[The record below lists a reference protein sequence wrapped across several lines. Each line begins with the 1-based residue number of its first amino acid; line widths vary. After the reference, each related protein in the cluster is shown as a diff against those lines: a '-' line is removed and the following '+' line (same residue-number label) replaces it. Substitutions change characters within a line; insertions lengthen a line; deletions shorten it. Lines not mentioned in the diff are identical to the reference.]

1 MELEVLQA
9 WPGWKA
15 VRLIGEGS
23 FGKVY
28 EIVRNYFGIEEHSAL
43 KVISIPPSSAELKS
57 LKNDGMDESSATEYY
72 RGLVDEFVQEISLMS
87 KLKGSAHIV
96 GYEDYA
102 VVKHP
107 NSFGWDILIRMELL
121 TDLPSYLLS
130 REVTQPLVARM
141 AAELCAA
148 LEECRREGVIHRDIK
163 PDNIF
168 VTKDGSFKLG
178 DFGVAR
184 TIEKTAS
191 GLSKKGTYTYMAPEV
206 YRGEAYG
213 ASVDLYSLGI
223 VVYKLLNHNREP
235 FLPPYPQPI
244 HYSDKNQAL
253 VRRINGEMLTQPDR
267 ADAAMFAVI
276 RKACAADPAE
286 RYASATE
293 MKRALLALPREAKP
307 SPEQAAPEPT
317 QQEGTVSIFGAA
329 EPTAPKAAQ
338 ASAPEHVLT
347 GQPTARVSEPEAL
360 SAEPTAMQT
369 STVAVQAPPAEPEQ
383 TGKTKR
389 CAQCGTMNF
398 PSATFCL
405 HCGGRFAAK
414 APEKRRKDKQDVLR
428 WTSFLTAL
436 AAGALFLIAIFIMLD
451 VGTEMR
457 SFESASSAFA
467 ARMQSYLIETSFG
480 ILLALCA
487 AFSKPSSKAMP
498 LSKLFES
505 ASDLVTFVFGVAAY
519 GATDASTLRGLV
531 FCLLGCA
538 GSILWMTLRGKR
550 WIGGAMIAA
559 EMVFFADYVYKNAA
573 LGFRNAGMVFF
584 SDYVYK
590 NAVLGLRNAG
600 AVRMIGMLF
609 LAVSFLTKSL
619 VKRENAPKPKQV
631 DKKLFW
637 ILAIVINAIDLLD
650 FFANL

>member
-293 MKRALLALPREAKP
+293 MKRALLALQREAK
-307 SPEQAAPEPT
+307 SLPEQTAPEPT
-317 QQEGTVSIFGAA
+317 LQEGTVSIFSAA
-329 EPTAPKAAQ
+329 EPTAQKAAQ
-338 ASAPEHVLT
+338 APASERALT
-347 GQPTARVSEPEAL
+347 GQPAARVSEPEAL
-360 SAEPTAMQT
+360 SAEPTAMRT

-451 VGTEMR
+451 VGTGTR
-457 SFESASSAFA
+457 SLVEASSNFS

-559 EMVFFADYVYKNAA
+559 EMVFFADYVYKNA
-573 LGFRNAGMVFF
+573 
-584 SDYVYK
+584 
-590 NAVLGLRNAG
+590 VLGLRNAG

-619 VKRENAPKPKQV
+619 VKREDAPKPKQV

-637 ILAIVINAIDLLD
+637 ILAILINAVDLLV
-650 FFANL
+650 FFANNL

>member
-276 RKACAADPAE
+276 RKACAVDPAE

-293 MKRALLALPREAKP
+293 MKRALLALQREAKP
-307 SPEQAAPEPT
+307 SPEQTAPEPT
-317 QQEGTVSIFGAA
+317 LQEGTVSIFSAA
-329 EPTAPKAAQ
+329 EPTAQKAAQ
-338 ASAPEHVLT
+338 APASERALT

-360 SAEPTAMQT
+360 SAEPTAMRT

-414 APEKRRKDKQDVLR
+414 LPEKRRKDKQDVLR

-436 AAGALFLIAIFIMLD
+436 AAGALFLIAIFIMLN
-451 VGTEMR
+451 VGTETR
-457 SFESASSAFA
+457 SLVEASSNFS

-559 EMVFFADYVYKNAA
+559 ELTFFASYLYQ
-573 LGFRNAGMVFF
+573 NAGPIFR
-584 SDYVYK
+584 
-590 NAVLGLRNAG
+590 GAG
-600 AVRMIGMLF
+600 SARMFGMLF

-619 VKRENAPKPKQV
+619 VKREDAPKPKQV

-637 ILAIVINAIDLLD
+637 ILAILINAVDLLV
-650 FFANL
+650 FFANNL

>member
-141 AAELCAA
+141 AAELCSA

-293 MKRALLALPREAKP
+293 MKRALLALQREAKP
-307 SPEQAAPEPT
+307 SPEQAVPEPT
-317 QQEGTVSIFGAA
+317 LQEGTASIFGAA
-329 EPTAPKAAQ
+329 EPTAPKTAQ

-347 GQPTARVSEPEAL
+347 GQPAARVSEPEAL
-360 SAEPTAMQT
+360 SAEPTAMRT

-398 PSATFCL
+398 PSAAFCL

-451 VGTEMR
+451 VGTGTR
-457 SFESASSAFA
+457 SLVEASSNFSADF
-467 ARMQSYLIETSFG
+467 RTYLIELIFDG
-480 ILLALCA
+480 LLALCA

-498 LSKLFES
+498 LSKLSES
-505 ASDLVTFVFGVAAY
+505 AITLLMFAYVIAAHGTTDGLTNLGLTF
-519 GATDASTLRGLV
+519 S
-531 FCLLGCA
+531 LLGCI

-550 WIGGAMIAA
+550 WIGGAMIAV
-559 EMVFFADYVYKNAA
+559 ELTFFASYLYQ
-573 LGFRNAGMVFF
+573 NAGP
-584 SDYVYK
+584 
-590 NAVLGLRNAG
+590 VLRGAG
-600 AVRMIGMLF
+600 AARMFGMLF

-619 VKRENAPKPKQV
+619 VKREDAPKPKQV

-650 FFANL
+650 FFASL

>member
-276 RKACAADPAE
+276 RKACAVDPAE

-293 MKRALLALPREAKP
+293 MKRALLALPREAK
-307 SPEQAAPEPT
+307 SLPEQTAPEPT
-317 QQEGTVSIFGAA
+317 LQEGTVSIFGAA

-436 AAGALFLIAIFIMLD
+436 AAGALFLIAIFIMLN
-451 VGTEMR
+451 VGTETR
-457 SFESASSAFA
+457 SLVEASSNFSADF
-467 ARMQSYLIETSFG
+467 RTYLIELIFDG
-480 ILLALCA
+480 LLALCA

-498 LSKLFES
+498 LSKLSES
-505 ASDLVTFVFGVAAY
+505 AITLLMFAYVIAAHGTTDGLTNLGLTF
-519 GATDASTLRGLV
+519 S
-531 FCLLGCA
+531 LLGCV

-550 WIGGAMIAA
+550 WIGGAMIAV
-559 EMVFFADYVYKNAA
+559 ELTFFASYLYQ
-573 LGFRNAGMVFF
+573 NAGPIFR
-584 SDYVYK
+584 
-590 NAVLGLRNAG
+590 GAG
-600 AVRMIGMLF
+600 SARMFGMLF

-619 VKRENAPKPKQV
+619 VKREDAPKPKQV

>member
-253 VRRINGEMLTQPDR
+253 VRRINGEILPQPDR

-276 RKACAADPAE
+276 RKACAANPAE

-293 MKRALLALPREAKP
+293 MKRALLALPREAK
-307 SPEQAAPEPT
+307 SLPEQAVPEPT
-317 QQEGTVSIFGAA
+317 LQEGTVSIFG
-329 EPTAPKAAQ
+329 
-338 ASAPEHVLT
+338 
-347 GQPTARVSEPEAL
+347 
-360 SAEPTAMQT
+360 SAESTAMRT

-383 TGKTKR
+383 TGKAKR

-398 PSATFCL
+398 PSATFCQ

-414 APEKRRKDKQDVLR
+414 LPEKRRKDKQDVLR

-436 AAGALFLIAIFIMLD
+436 AAGALFLIAIFIMLN
-451 VGTEMR
+451 VGTETRM
-457 SFESASSAFA
+457 SESASSASA

-559 EMVFFADYVYKNAA
+559 EMIFFSDYVYKNAA
-573 LGFRNAGMVFF
+573 LGFH
-584 SDYVYK
+584 
-590 NAVLGLRNAG
+590 NAG

-619 VKRENAPKPKQV
+619 VKREDAPKPKQV

-637 ILAIVINAIDLLD
+637 ILAIVINAIDLLA
-650 FFANL
+650 FFVNNL

>member
-293 MKRALLALPREAKP
+293 MKTKS

-317 QQEGTVSIFGAA
+317 LQEGTVSIFGAA

-338 ASAPEHVLT
+338 ASAPERALT
-347 GQPTARVSEPEAL
+347 GQPTARVSEPEAH
-360 SAEPTAMQT
+360 SAETPAMRT

-398 PSATFCL
+398 PSAAFCM

-414 APEKRRKDKQDVLR
+414 LPEKRRKDKQDVLR

-451 VGTEMR
+451 VGTGTR

-467 ARMQSYLIETSFG
+467 ARMQGYLIETSFG

-505 ASDLVTFVFGVAAY
+505 ASDLVTFVFGIAAY

-559 EMVFFADYVYKNAA
+559 EMVFFSDYVYKNAV

-590 NAVLGLRNAG
+590 NVVLGFRNAG

-619 VKRENAPKPKQV
+619 VKREDAPKPKQV

>member
-253 VRRINGEMLTQPDR
+253 VRRINGEILPQPDR

-276 RKACAADPAE
+276 RKACAANPAE

-293 MKRALLALPREAKP
+293 MKRALLALQREAKP
-307 SPEQAAPEPT
+307 SPEQAVPEPT
-317 QQEGTVSIFGAA
+317 LQEGTVSIFG
-329 EPTAPKAAQ
+329 
-338 ASAPEHVLT
+338 
-347 GQPTARVSEPEAL
+347 
-360 SAEPTAMQT
+360 SAESTAMRT

-383 TGKTKR
+383 TGKAKR

-398 PSATFCL
+398 PSATFCQ

-414 APEKRRKDKQDVLR
+414 LPEKRRKDKQDVLR

-436 AAGALFLIAIFIMLD
+436 AAGALFLIAIFIMLN
-451 VGTEMR
+451 VGTETRM
-457 SFESASSAFA
+457 SESASSASA

-559 EMVFFADYVYKNAA
+559 EMIFFSDYVYKNAA
-573 LGFRNAGMVFF
+573 LGFH
-584 SDYVYK
+584 
-590 NAVLGLRNAG
+590 NAG

-619 VKRENAPKPKQV
+619 VKREDAPKPKQV

-637 ILAIVINAIDLLD
+637 ILAIVINAIDLLA
-650 FFANL
+650 FFVNNL

>member
-317 QQEGTVSIFGAA
+317 LQEWTVSIFGAA
-329 EPTAPKAAQ
+329 EPTAQKAAQ
-338 ASAPEHVLT
+338 APASERALT

-360 SAEPTAMQT
+360 SAEPTAMRT

-398 PSATFCL
+398 PSAAFCL
-405 HCGGRFAAK
+405 HCGRRFSSQKAK
-414 APEKRRKDKQDVLR
+414 TQNSILKISYTV
-428 WTSFLTAL
+428 TSVIAM
-436 AAGALFLIAIFIMLD
+436 ALFGLGGVAYQKYYS
-451 VGTEMR
+451 E
-457 SFESASSAFA
+457 
-467 ARMQSYLIETSFG
+467 FG
-480 ILLALCA
+480 LWGSMYITAGSWLSVAYFILLSICILRSRKPLREIPLVCLTRQVVNTLLSIGLIGTAVE
-487 AFSKPSSKAMP
+487 SKFIIAQIIMCVMGYGGVIAC
-498 LSKLFES
+498 LKL
-505 ASDLVTFVFGVAAY
+505 
-519 GATDASTLRGLV
+519 RQ
-531 FCLLGCA
+531 
-538 GSILWMTLRGKR
+538 KK
-550 WIGGAMIAA
+550 WIGGVLLASELVLFSICSTDTNEVASVIFSLGNGVLAAAIIMRCFYADSVGTKKTGGVMGFFIAA
-559 EMVFFADYVYKNAA
+559 
-573 LGFRNAGMVFF
+573 
-584 SDYVYK
+584 
-590 NAVLGLRNAG
+590 
-600 AVRMIGMLF
+600 I
-609 LAVSFLTKSL
+609 
-619 VKRENAPKPKQV
+619 
-631 DKKLFW
+631 
-637 ILAIVINAIDLLD
+637 IVEIFICLINIYFYYLP
-650 FFANL
+650 F

>member
-223 VVYKLLNHNREP
+223 VIYKLLNHNREP

-293 MKRALLALPREAKP
+293 MKRALLALPREAK
-307 SPEQAAPEPT
+307 SLPEQTAPEPT
-317 QQEGTVSIFGAA
+317 LQEGTVSIFSAA
-329 EPTAPKAAQ
+329 EPTEPSAAQ
-338 ASAPEHVLT
+338 APAPEHVLT
-347 GQPTARVSEPEAL
+347 GQLAARVSEPEAH
-360 SAEPTAMQT
+360 SAASSAMRM

-405 HCGGRFAAK
+405 HCGGRFSSQKAK
-414 APEKRRKDKQDVLR
+414 TPNSILKISYTVTSVIAMVLFGLGGVAHQKYYSEFGL
-428 WTSFLTAL
+428 WGSMYITAGSWL
-436 AAGALFLIAIFIMLD
+436 SVAYF
-451 VGTEMR
+451 
-457 SFESASSAFA
+457 
-467 ARMQSYLIETSFG
+467 
-480 ILLALCA
+480 ILLSICILRSRKPLREIPLVCLTRQVVNTLLSIGLIGTAVE
-487 AFSKPSSKAMP
+487 SKFIIAQIITCVMGYGGVIAC
-498 LSKLFES
+498 LKL
-505 ASDLVTFVFGVAAY
+505 
-519 GATDASTLRGLV
+519 RQ
-531 FCLLGCA
+531 
-538 GSILWMTLRGKR
+538 KK
-550 WIGGAMIAA
+550 WIGGVLLASELVLFSICSTDTNEVASVIYSLGNGVLAAAIIMRCFYADSVGTKKTGGVMGFFIAA
-559 EMVFFADYVYKNAA
+559 
-573 LGFRNAGMVFF
+573 
-584 SDYVYK
+584 
-590 NAVLGLRNAG
+590 
-600 AVRMIGMLF
+600 I
-609 LAVSFLTKSL
+609 
-619 VKRENAPKPKQV
+619 
-631 DKKLFW
+631 
-637 ILAIVINAIDLLD
+637 IVEIFICLINIYFYYLP
-650 FFANL
+650 F

>member
-121 TDLPSYLLS
+121 TDLPSYLQS

-184 TIEKTAS
+184 TIEKTVS

-307 SPEQAAPEPT
+307 SPEQAAPEPNLR
-317 QQEGTVSIFGAA
+317 EGTVSIFDAA
-329 EPTAPKAAQ
+329 EPTAPKVAPTEPPAAQ
-338 ASAPEHVLT
+338 ASVPERVLT
-347 GQPTARVSEPEAL
+347 WQLAARVSEPEAH
-360 SAEPTAMQT
+360 SAASSAMRT
-369 STVAVQAPPAEPEQ
+369 STVAAQAPQTEPEQ

-398 PSATFCL
+398 PSAAFCL

-414 APEKRRKDKQDVLR
+414 APEKRRKDRQDVLR

-451 VGTEMR
+451 VGTR
-457 SFESASSAFA
+457 THLVESASNFSADF
-467 ARMQSYLIETSFG
+467 RTYLIETSFG

-505 ASDLVTFVFGVAAY
+505 ASDLVTFVFWVAAY

-550 WIGGAMIAA
+550 WIGGAMIAV
-559 EMVFFADYVYKNAA
+559 ELTFFASYLYQNAE
-573 LGFRNAGMVFF
+573 
-584 SDYVYK
+584 S
-590 NAVLGLRNAG
+590 VLRGAG
-600 AVRMIGMLF
+600 AARIFGMLF
-609 LAVSFLTKSL
+609 LAMSFLTKSL
-619 VKRENAPKPKQV
+619 VKREDALKPKQV

-637 ILAIVINAIDLLD
+637 ILAIVINAIDLLN

>member
-307 SPEQAAPEPT
+307 STEQAAPEPT
-317 QQEGTVSIFGAA
+317 LQEGTVSIFGAA
-329 EPTAPKAAQ
+329 EPTAM
-338 ASAPEHVLT
+338 
-347 GQPTARVSEPEAL
+347 R
-360 SAEPTAMQT
+360 T

-451 VGTEMR
+451 VGTGTR
-457 SFESASSAFA
+457 SLVEASSNFS

-538 GSILWMTLRGKR
+538 GSILWMTLRSKR

-573 LGFRNAGMVFF
+573 LGLRNAGMVFF

-619 VKRENAPKPKQV
+619 VKREDAPKPKQV

-637 ILAIVINAIDLLD
+637 ILAILINAVDLLV
-650 FFANL
+650 FFANNL

>member
-184 TIEKTAS
+184 TIEKTTS

-293 MKRALLALPREAKP
+293 MKRALLALQREAK
-307 SPEQAAPEPT
+307 SLPEQTAPEPT
-317 QQEGTVSIFGAA
+317 LQEGTVSIFSAA
-329 EPTAPKAAQ
+329 EPTAQKAAQ
-338 ASAPEHVLT
+338 APASERALT

-360 SAEPTAMQT
+360 SAEPTAMRT

-398 PSATFCL
+398 SSATFCL

-414 APEKRRKDKQDVLR
+414 APEKRRKDRQDVLR

-559 EMVFFADYVYKNAA
+559 EMVFF
-573 LGFRNAGMVFF
+573 

-590 NAVLGLRNAG
+590 NALLGLRNAG

-637 ILAIVINAIDLLD
+637 ILAILINAVDLLV
-650 FFANL
+650 FFANNL

>member
-293 MKRALLALPREAKP
+293 MKRALLALQREAKP
-307 SPEQAAPEPT
+307 SPEQAVPEPT
-317 QQEGTVSIFGAA
+317 LQEGTVSIFGAA

-360 SAEPTAMQT
+360 SAEPPAMRT

-383 TGKTKR
+383 IGKTKR

-398 PSATFCL
+398 PSAAFCL

-414 APEKRRKDKQDVLR
+414 LPEKRRKDKQDVLR

-436 AAGALFLIAIFIMLD
+436 AAGALFLIAIFIMVD
-451 VGTEMR
+451 VGTETR
-457 SFESASSAFA
+457 SLVEVSSNFS

-519 GATDASTLRGLV
+519 GATDASTLWGLV
-531 FCLLGCA
+531 FCLLGCV

-550 WIGGAMIAA
+550 WIGGAMIAV
-559 EMVFFADYVYKNAA
+559 ELTFFASYLYQ
-573 LGFRNAGMVFF
+573 NAGP
-584 SDYVYK
+584 
-590 NAVLGLRNAG
+590 VLRGAG
-600 AVRMIGMLF
+600 AARMFGMLF

-619 VKRENAPKPKQV
+619 VKREDAPKPKQV

-637 ILAIVINAIDLLD
+637 ILAIVINAVDLLA
-650 FFANL
+650 FFVNNL

>member
-317 QQEGTVSIFGAA
+317 LQEGTVSIFGAA
-329 EPTAPKAAQ
+329 EPTAQKAAQ
-338 ASAPEHVLT
+338 APASERALT

-360 SAEPTAMQT
+360 SAEPPAMQT
-369 STVAVQAPPAEPEQ
+369 STVAVQAPPAESEQ

-451 VGTEMR
+451 VGTRTR
-457 SFESASSAFA
+457 SLVEASSNFS

-559 EMVFFADYVYKNAA
+559 EMVFF
-573 LGFRNAGMVFF
+573 

-590 NAVLGLRNAG
+590 NALLGLRNAG

-619 VKRENAPKPKQV
+619 VKREDAPKPKQV

-637 ILAIVINAIDLLD
+637 ILAIVINAVDLLT
-650 FFANL
+650 FFVNNL

>member
-293 MKRALLALPREAKP
+293 MKRALLALQREAK
-307 SPEQAAPEPT
+307 SLPEQTAPEPT
-317 QQEGTVSIFGAA
+317 LQEGTVSIFGAA

-338 ASAPEHVLT
+338 APASERALT
-347 GQPTARVSEPEAL
+347 GQPAARVSEPEAL

-369 STVAVQAPPAEPEQ
+369 STVAVQAPPAEPER

-398 PSATFCL
+398 PSAAFCL
-405 HCGGRFAAK
+405 HCGGRFAEK
-414 APEKRRKDKQDVLR
+414 MPEKRRKDRQDVLR

-451 VGTEMR
+451 VGTGTCLLVE
-457 SFESASSAFA
+457 ASSNSS

-519 GATDASTLRGLV
+519 GATDASTLRGMV

-559 EMVFFADYVYKNAA
+559 EMI
-573 LGFRNAGMVFF
+573 FF
-584 SDYVYK
+584 SDYVYN
-590 NAVLGLRNAG
+590 NAVLGLRSTG
-600 AVRMIGMLF
+600 AARMIGMLF

-619 VKRENAPKPKQV
+619 VKREDAPKPKQV

-637 ILAIVINAIDLLD
+637 ILAIVINAVDLLL
-650 FFANL
+650 FFANNL

>member
-130 REVTQPLVARM
+130 REVTQPLVAHM

-253 VRRINGEMLTQPDR
+253 VRRINGEILPQPDR

-276 RKACAADPAE
+276 RKACAANPAE

-293 MKRALLALPREAKP
+293 MKRALLALQREAKP
-307 SPEQAAPEPT
+307 SPEQAVPEPT
-317 QQEGTVSIFGAA
+317 LQEGTVSIFG
-329 EPTAPKAAQ
+329 
-338 ASAPEHVLT
+338 
-347 GQPTARVSEPEAL
+347 
-360 SAEPTAMQT
+360 SAESTAMRT

-383 TGKTKR
+383 TGKAKR

-398 PSATFCL
+398 PSATFCQ

-414 APEKRRKDKQDVLR
+414 LPEKRRKDKQDVLR

-436 AAGALFLIAIFIMLD
+436 AAGALFLIAIFIMLN
-451 VGTEMR
+451 VGTETRM
-457 SFESASSAFA
+457 SESASSASA

-559 EMVFFADYVYKNAA
+559 EMIFFSDYVYKNAA
-573 LGFRNAGMVFF
+573 LGFH
-584 SDYVYK
+584 
-590 NAVLGLRNAG
+590 NAG

-619 VKRENAPKPKQV
+619 VKREDAPKPKQV

-637 ILAIVINAIDLLD
+637 ILAIVINAIDLLA
-650 FFANL
+650 FFVNNL